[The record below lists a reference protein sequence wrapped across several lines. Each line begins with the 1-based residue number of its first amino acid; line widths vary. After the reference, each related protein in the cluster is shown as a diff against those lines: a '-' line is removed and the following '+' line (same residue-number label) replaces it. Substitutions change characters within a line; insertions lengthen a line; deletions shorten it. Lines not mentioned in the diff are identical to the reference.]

1 MNNSYWTFF
10 QGFLKSPK
18 IVAAALPSSRFV
30 ERRLLR
36 AGDPSTAKVIVEL
49 GGGTGGTTR
58 SLLKAMRP
66 DAKLIVIEYTERFI
80 DTLKAIGDE
89 RLEVVHGCASRIGEI
104 LEERGIAGA
113 DMVVSGIPFSTM
125 PPELG
130 EEIAEAVSRT
140 LSPGGRFVAY
150 QYTDWVERYTA
161 PFMGPADR
169 QRELR
174 NLPPLQVFTWRKNGD
189 ARMPHA
195 GMEIGG

>member
-1 MNNSYWTFF
+1 MKNSYWTFF

-18 IVAAALPSSRFV
+18 VVAAALPSSRFV

-58 SLLKAMRP
+58 SLLKAMRA
-66 DAKLIVIEYTERFI
+66 DAKLIVIEYTENFI
-80 DTLKAIGDE
+80 DTLKAIDDE
-89 RLEVVHGCASRIGEI
+89 RLEVVHGCASRIGDI

-130 EEIAEAVSRT
+130 EKIAEAVSRA

-150 QYTDWVERYTA
+150 QYTDWVEHYTA
-161 PFMGPADR
+161 PFMGSANR

-174 NLPPLQVFTWRKNGD
+174 NLPPLQIFTWRKNTD

-195 GMEIGG
+195 GNGTA